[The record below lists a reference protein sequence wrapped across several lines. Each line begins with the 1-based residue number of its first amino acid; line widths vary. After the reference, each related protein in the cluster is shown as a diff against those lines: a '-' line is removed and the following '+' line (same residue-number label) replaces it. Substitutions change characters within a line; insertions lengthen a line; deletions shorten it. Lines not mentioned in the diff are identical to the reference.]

1 MADDALA
8 GHPHGFR
15 MLVASPGFTTVAVLS
30 SYRDYVDIRDRNRSF
45 DGLAAFASL
54 TAGFA
59 TDPTATP
66 KLKIGLLISGNLLPL
81 MGVEPTIGRAFR
93 PEEDEVP
100 GRDAVVIL
108 GRTKDVR
115 VAGSINVRHYIP
127 RIVVVM

>member
-1 MADDALA
+1 
-8 GHPHGFR
+8 
-15 MLVASPGFTTVAVLS
+15 VS
-30 SYRDYVDIRDRNRSF
+30 SYRDYVDILARNRSF
-45 DGLAAFASL
+45 DGLAAFTSL

-100 GRDAVVIL
+100 RRDVMASRSPPGAISPAVMT
-108 GRTKDVR
+108 RTRRASAAKSRRVR
-115 VAGSINVRHYIP
+115 RSLWSFRHP
-127 RIVVVM
+127 KSPPDE